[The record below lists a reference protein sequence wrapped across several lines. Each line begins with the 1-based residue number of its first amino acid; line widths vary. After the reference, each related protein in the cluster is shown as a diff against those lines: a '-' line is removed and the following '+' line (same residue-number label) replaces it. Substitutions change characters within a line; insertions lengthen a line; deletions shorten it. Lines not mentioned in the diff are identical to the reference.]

1 MNEQERARIVARAID
16 ALLAGAD
23 TNTPETGGNEE
34 LQSLLDIAEERLF
47 GSALIA
53 KASIQHER
61 EVWQSVVK
69 RIQDAE
75 IEAVTASPGAEDEE
89 LEELGE
95 VIALRRRLEA
105 EVSALGGSHKAEVW
119 DKVQSRLA
127 NRTHHA
133 GVPDFLRPFR
143 RRCDAVRASNPPGP
157 ATYVP
162 EMPSAPGVRLRATMG
177 QMAESTQ
184 GMARARV
191 WARVASSAGLNE
203 TRVEEKPRRQR
214 MSALSALGLAAAVAA
229 IAALAIGPL
238 PATGFAGHPAT
249 RLASV
254 IGGYLGAQDA
264 APPEAA
270 SLPSPTL
277 VEGSAATA
285 AEAYTLAGLSFGE
298 PRSAPAGFQL
308 VTSTYH
314 PAPITGGGPG
324 AFVLSYSS
332 RDADLTIYQEAAGGH
347 DSAVS
352 TDSMTRVALSDGTPA
367 TLVQG
372 SWLAN
377 GGLSW
382 SATGS
387 QSLIF
392 ERADVLVVIELRSAD
407 PRPRLLF
414 QVADSI
420 H

>member
-1 MNEQERARIVARAID
+1 MNDQERARIVARAID

-34 LQSLLDIAEERLF
+34 LQSLLDIAEERLL
-47 GSALIA
+47 GSAFIA

-89 LEELGE
+89 LGELGE
-95 VIALRRRLEA
+95 VIALRRRLAA
-105 EVSALGGSHKAEVW
+105 EISAQGESHKAEVW
-119 DKVQSRLA
+119 NKIQSRLA
-127 NRTHHA
+127 NRTHHT
-133 GVPDFLRPFR
+133 GIPDFLRPFR
-143 RRCDAVRASNPPGP
+143 RRSDAERSLDPPGL

-162 EMPSAPGVRLRATMG
+162 EMPPAAGVRSRAKMG

-203 TRVEEKPRRQR
+203 TNVEVKPRRRR
-214 MSALSALGLAAAVAA
+214 MSALSALGVAAAVAA

-238 PATGFAGHPAT
+238 PATGFAGHPAA
-249 RLASV
+249 RLASA

-264 APPEAA
+264 APPEAT

-285 AEAYTLAGLSFGE
+285 AEASTLTGVSFGE

-308 VTSTYH
+308 VSSTYH
-314 PAPITGGGPG
+314 PAAISGGGPG

-332 RDADLTIYQEAAGGH
+332 RDADLTIYQEAAGGY

-352 TDSMTRVALSDGTPA
+352 TDSMTSVALSDGTPA

-377 GGLSW
+377 EGLSW
-382 SATGS
+382 SASGS
-387 QSLIF
+387 ESLIF

-407 PRPRLLF
+407 PRPRMLF

-420 H
+420 Q